1 MAWLEL
7 PQLIVYVVGLLG
19 CSMIA
24 WRLMTGRFGADQ
36 TRRVGWVLCPGALLA
51 GVLITSVAIPDWNP
65 IAILWLFLP
74 YYAFAAWALF
84 FSLLVD
90 RGREP
95 WFAGRRALLWTIPSL
110 LLVPFVVAAA
120 ILLLSA
126 R

>member
-1 MAWLEL
+1 MAWLPL

-19 CSMIA
+19 CSMVA
-24 WRLMTGRFGADQ
+24 WRLMTGWFDADS
-36 TRRVGWVLCPGALLA
+36 TRQVGWALCPGALIGGL
-51 GVLITSVAIPDWNP
+51 LITSLAIPDWNP

-84 FSLLVD
+84 FSLLVR

-95 WFAGRRALLWTIPSL
+95 WIAGRRALVWTVPSL
-110 LLVPFVVAAA
+110 LLVPFVVAALV
-120 ILLLSA
+120 LLLVV